1 MKNQTECP
9 SIRSLKG
16 VGEQRAKY
24 YEKLGVEDLCSLLRY
39 YPRIWMDF
47 SNPVPILQAQPGETV
62 CVQGTVFRKQGEQR
76 IRKGLSLFKVY
87 VTDGEGQ
94 LTVTI
99 FNNIY
104 AYQALELEHTY
115 CFYGKIT
122 GGLLRREMNS
132 PQVLDPDRESAI
144 RPVYPLTQGLTNKMI
159 CTNMRQALKEWG
171 DHLEDVL
178 PEWVLQKYGL
188 CRMRYAYE
196 NIHFPAD
203 RHALELSRR
212 RLIFEEFFLLSLGM
226 GQIRS
231 RRREHTAFRLAD
243 TDLTPFLQ
251 QLPFSLTDGQSQAIA
266 DCIRDCTGE
275 VAMNRLIQGDVGC
288 GKTVAAAALCYL
300 MAKNGGQAAMMA
312 PTELLARQHLETLTK
327 MLSGLGI
334 SCGLLVGSQPAA
346 QRRETLKQIAAG
358 EIQVV
363 VGTQALIQQ
372 GVEFARL
379 GLVITDEQ
387 HRFGVEQRSLLSQK
401 GEHPHCLVMSATPI
415 PRTLAL
421 MMYGEL
427 DLSVIRQ
434 MPKGRKPVKTWLIDS
449 GKRTRALGFVR
460 DFLDKGFQ
468 GYIVCPMIEETDSE
482 LVSLK
487 RYQQGLRGTP
497 LEGASIGF
505 LHGKMKGGEKEG
517 VMEQFA
523 QGKLQLLVST
533 TVVEVGVDV
542 PNAVIMVIEN
552 AERYGLS
559 QLHQLRGRIGRGK
572 YQSTCIL
579 ITDAQNE
586 DTLKRLKL
594 FRDTA
599 DGFKIAEADLKLRGP
614 GDFFGQRQHGLP
626 QLKIA
631 DMTTDMEVLRQAQT
645 CAKKLLAENALELPE
660 YKGLRGEIRRL
671 FAKTGGEGVV
681 L

>member
-39 YPRIWMDF
+39 YPRTWMDF

-144 RPVYPLTQGLTNKMI
+144 RPVYPLTQGLNKMI

-196 NIHFPAD
+196 NIHCPAD

-251 QLPFSLTDGQSQAIA
+251 QLPFSLTDGQSQTIA

-288 GKTVAAAALCYL
+288 GKTVVAAALCYL

-334 SCGLLVGSQPAA
+334 SCGLLVGSQSAA

-372 GVEFARL
+372 GVGFARL

-542 PNAVIMVIEN
+542 PNAVVMVVEN
-552 AERYGLS
+552 AERFGLS
-559 QLHQLRGRIGRGK
+559 QLHQLRGRVGRGSQ
-572 YQSTCIL
+572 QSHCIL
-579 ITDAQNE
+579 ISDNRQPT
-586 DTLKRLKL
+586 TRTRLKL
-594 FRDTA
+594 LCQTN
-599 DGFKIAEADLKLRGP
+599 DGFELAQQDLKLRGP
-614 GDFFGQRQHGLP
+614 GDFFGRRQHGLP
-626 QLKIA
+626 QLKMA
-631 DMTTDMEVLRQAQT
+631 DFATDLAQLEQAREAAQAVLEEDPGLHKPEHRLLREEVERMFAAQT
-645 CAKKLLAENALELPE
+645 SN
-660 YKGLRGEIRRL
+660 
-671 FAKTGGEGVV
+671 
-681 L
+681 

>member
-1 MKNQTECP
+1 
-9 SIRSLKG
+9 
-16 VGEQRAKY
+16 
-24 YEKLGVEDLCSLLRY
+24 
-39 YPRIWMDF
+39 
-47 SNPVPILQAQPGETV
+47 
-62 CVQGTVFRKQGEQR
+62 
-76 IRKGLSLFKVY
+76 
-87 VTDGEGQ
+87 
-94 LTVTI
+94 
-99 FNNIY
+99 
-104 AYQALELEHTY
+104 
-115 CFYGKIT
+115 
-122 GGLLRREMNS
+122 
-132 PQVLDPDRESAI
+132 
-144 RPVYPLTQGLTNKMI
+144 
-159 CTNMRQALKEWG
+159 
-171 DHLEDVL
+171 
-178 PEWVLQKYGL
+178 
-188 CRMRYAYE
+188 
-196 NIHFPAD
+196 
-203 RHALELSRR
+203 
-212 RLIFEEFFLLSLGM
+212 M

-231 RRREHTAFRLAD
+231 RRRGHTPLRLAG
-243 TDLTPFLQ
+243 TDLTPFLP
-251 QLPFSLTDGQSQAIA
+251 QLPFSLTDGQIQTIA

-275 VAMNRLIQGDVGC
+275 VAMNRLVQGDVGC
-288 GKTVAAAALCYL
+288 GKTVVAAALCYL

-505 LHGKMKGGEKEG
+505 LHGKMKGGEKEA

-542 PNAVIMVIEN
+542 PNAVVMVVEN
-552 AERYGLS
+552 AERFGLS
-559 QLHQLRGRIGRGK
+559 QLHQLRGRVGRGSQ
-572 YQSTCIL
+572 QSHCIL
-579 ITDAQNE
+579 ISDNRQPT
-586 DTLKRLKL
+586 TRTRLKL
-594 FRDTA
+594 LCQTN
-599 DGFKIAEADLKLRGP
+599 DGFELAQQDLKLRGP
-614 GDFFGQRQHGLP
+614 GDFFGRRQHGLP
-626 QLKIA
+626 QLKMA
-631 DMTTDMEVLRQAQT
+631 DFATDLAQLEQAREAAQAVLEEDPGLRKPEHRLLREEVERMFAAQT
-645 CAKKLLAENALELPE
+645 SN
-660 YKGLRGEIRRL
+660 
-671 FAKTGGEGVV
+671 
-681 L
+681 

>member
-9 SIRSLKG
+9 SIRSLTG

-39 YPRIWMDF
+39 YPRTWMDF
-47 SNPVPILQAQPGETV
+47 SNPVPILHAQPGETV

-132 PQVLDPDRESAI
+132 PQVLDPDQESAI

-251 QLPFSLTDGQSQAIA
+251 QLPFSLTEGQSQAIA

-275 VAMNRLIQGDVGC
+275 VAMNRLVQGDVGC
-288 GKTVAAAALCYL
+288 GKTVVAAALCYL

-542 PNAVIMVIEN
+542 PNAVVMVVEN
-552 AERYGLS
+552 AERFGLS
-559 QLHQLRGRIGRGK
+559 QLHQLRGRVGRGSQ
-572 YQSTCIL
+572 QSHCIL
-579 ITDAQNE
+579 ISDNRQPT
-586 DTLKRLKL
+586 TRTRLKL
-594 FRDTA
+594 LCQTN
-599 DGFKIAEADLKLRGP
+599 DGFELAQQDLKLRGP
-614 GDFFGQRQHGLP
+614 GDFFGRRQHGLP
-626 QLKIA
+626 QLKMA
-631 DMTTDMEVLRQAQT
+631 DFATDLAQLEQAREAAQAVLEEDPGLRKPEHRLLREEVERMFAAQT
-645 CAKKLLAENALELPE
+645 SN
-660 YKGLRGEIRRL
+660 
-671 FAKTGGEGVV
+671 
-681 L
+681 